1 MPARLAL
8 RGEERIAQKSG
19 RVLNGTHTFRVGK
32 KQEKTNSR
40 LNLYTEFCV
49 HNDGLNVKLIAK
61 DDPESC

>member
-1 MPARLAL
+1 M
-8 RGEERIAQKSG
+8 
-19 RVLNGTHTFRVGK
+19 NGTHTFRVGK